1 MNLKKIEKIKGFMPA
16 NEGKALLKWAE
27 KFSNFGPILEIG
39 TYCGKSSL
47 YLALGAQKTDQYVFT
62 IDHHLGSEEHQLNEE
77 YFDNEIYDF
86 SKKRVN
92 TFPLLIKN
100 INKLNVKNIVPIVSE
115 SKKSSFNW
123 KTNLGMLFIDGGHSF
138 ESANNDYECWESK
151 IAEGGCLAIHDIFED
166 PNDGGQAPFQIF
178 QKALRNNYKVYE
190 QVDTLICLIK
200 G

>member
-123 KTNLGMLFIDGGHSF
+123 KTNLGMLFVDGGHSF

-151 IAEGGCLAIHDIFED
+151 IAEDGCLAIHDIFED

-190 QVDTLICLIK
+190 KVDTLICLIK

>member
-16 NEGKALLKWAE
+16 NEGKALLRWAE

-47 YLALGAQKTDQYVFT
+47 YLALGAQKTEQYVFT
-62 IDHHLGSEEHQLNEE
+62 IDHHQGSEEHQLNEE

-100 INKLNVKNIVPIVSE
+100 INKLNLKNIVPIVSE
-115 SKKSSFNW
+115 SKNSSFNW

-138 ESANNDYECWESK
+138 ESVNNDYECWESK
-151 IAEGGCLAIHDIFED
+151 IAKGGCLAIHDIFED
-166 PNDGGQAPFQIF
+166 PNDGGQATFHIF
-178 QKALRNNYKVYE
+178 QKALRNDYKVYE
-190 QVDTLICLIK
+190 QIDTLVCLIK
-200 G
+200 R